1 MNALVHR
8 DYRIPSP
15 TYLKVF
21 DDRIEVI
28 NPGRLMP
35 PLTPEKLKREHPSI
49 LRNPKIA
56 NVFFLYGYIE
66 RWGYGTNKIVELCIE
81 SGLKEPDFLEEDGF
95 FKAVL
100 YRGSVNEMEKIV
112 LELIQEGFNTS
123 SAIAKKLNIN
133 ERTARKYLLNLLS
146 KNLVRRKRIGRK
158 IVYYI

>member
-1 MNALVHR
+1 
-8 DYRIPSP
+8 
-15 TYLKVF
+15 
-21 DDRIEVI
+21 
-28 NPGRLMP
+28 
-35 PLTPEKLKREHPSI
+35 
-49 LRNPKIA
+49 
-56 NVFFLYGYIE
+56 
-66 RWGYGTNKIVELCIE
+66 
-81 SGLKEPDFLEEDGF
+81 GLKEPDFLEEDGF

-123 SAIAKKLNIN
+123 SAIAEKLNIN